1 MNDLIKEKTPLAKL
15 TNAELLEELLL
26 TVQSEP
32 RAQKNAAK
40 LGDAS
45 MVNFVDDDWRTNEFD
60 LTPKQQRFLDMVKEV
75 SKRYTAQQSAPTSY
89 AFGSA
94 AIGRYYRD
102 KMRSLKQEHM
112 IVLVLNAQSGIIRE
126 KVVAKGDFSECHSS
140 PRIIFKA
147 ALEAGGSSIVM
158 LHNHPSGKCDPSPLD
173 DKTTERVA
181 ACGKLLGIRLLD
193 HIIVG
198 DNYYSYAKNND
209 LALIA
214 NNG

>member
-89 AFGSA
+89 AYGSET
-94 AIGRYYRD
+94 IGRYYSR
-102 KMRSLKQEHM
+102 KLRSLKQEHL
-112 IVLVLNAQSGIIRE
+112 IVLALDTKLGIIRE
-126 KVVAKGDFSECHSS
+126 TVVAKGDFSECTSS

-147 ALEAGGSSIVM
+147 ALEAGGSSIIL
-158 LHNHPSGKCDPSPLD
+158 LHNHPSGNCEPSPAD

-181 ACGKLLGIRLLD
+181 ACGKILGISLLD
-193 HIIVG
+193 HIVVG
-198 DNYYSYAKNND
+198 DDYYSYAEND
-209 LALIA
+209 NCALVA
-214 NNG
+214 NNR

>member
-1 MNDLIKEKTPLAKL
+1 MNNLIKEKTPLAKL

-45 MVNFVDDDWRTNEFD
+45 MVNFVDDDWRTSEFD

-75 SKRYTAQQSAPTSY
+75 SKRYTAQQSAPTSFAY
-89 AFGSA
+89 GSET
-94 AIGRYYRD
+94 IGRYYSR
-102 KMRSLKQEHM
+102 KLRSLKQEHL
-112 IVLVLNAQSGIIRE
+112 IVLVLDTKLGIIRE
-126 KVVAKGDFSECHSS
+126 TVVAKGDFSECTSS

-147 ALEAGGSSIVM
+147 ALEAGGSSIIL
-158 LHNHPSGKCDPSPLD
+158 LHNHPSGNCEPSPAD

-181 ACGKLLGIRLLD
+181 ACGKILGISLLD
-193 HIIVG
+193 HIVVG
-198 DNYYSYAKNND
+198 DDYYSYAEND
-209 LALIA
+209 NCALVA
-214 NNG
+214 NNR

>member
-1 MNDLIKEKTPLAKL
+1 MNDLIKEKTPLANL

-45 MVNFVDDDWRTNEFD
+45 IVNFVDDDWRTNEFD

-89 AFGSA
+89 AYGSET
-94 AIGRYYRD
+94 IGRYYSR
-102 KMRSLKQEHM
+102 KLRSLKQEHL
-112 IVLVLNAQSGIIRE
+112 IVLALDTKLGIIRE
-126 KVVAKGDFSECHSS
+126 TVVAKGDFSECTSS

-147 ALEAGGSSIVM
+147 ALEAGGSSIIL
-158 LHNHPSGKCDPSPLD
+158 LHNHPSGNCEPSPAD

-181 ACGKLLGIRLLD
+181 ACGKILGISLLD
-193 HIIVG
+193 HIVVG
-198 DNYYSYAKNND
+198 DDYYSYAEND
-209 LALIA
+209 NCALVA
-214 NNG
+214 NN

>member
-1 MNDLIKEKTPLAKL
+1 MNDLIKEKTPLANL

-75 SKRYTAQQSAPTSY
+75 SKRYTAQQSAPTSFAY
-89 AFGSA
+89 GSET
-94 AIGRYYRD
+94 IGRYYSR
-102 KMRSLKQEHM
+102 KLRSLKQEHL
-112 IVLVLNAQSGIIRE
+112 IVLVLDTKLGIIRE
-126 KVVAKGDFSECHSS
+126 TVVAKGDFSECTSS

-147 ALEAGGSSIVM
+147 ALEAGGSSIIL
-158 LHNHPSGKCDPSPLD
+158 LHNHPSGNCEPSPAD

-181 ACGKLLGIRLLD
+181 KCGKILGISLLD
-193 HIIVG
+193 HIVVG
-198 DNYYSYAKNND
+198 DECYSYAENNNF
-209 LALIA
+209 ALIA

>member
-89 AFGSA
+89 AYGSET
-94 AIGRYYRD
+94 IGRYYSR
-102 KMRSLKQEHM
+102 KLRSLKQEHL
-112 IVLVLNAQSGIIRE
+112 IVLALDTKLGIIRE
-126 KVVAKGDFSECHSS
+126 TVVAKGDFSECTSS

-147 ALEAGGSSIVM
+147 ALEAGGSSIIL
-158 LHNHPSGKCDPSPLD
+158 LHNHPSGNCEPSPAD

-181 ACGKLLGIRLLD
+181 ACGKILGISLLD
-193 HIIVG
+193 HIVVG
-198 DNYYSYAKNND
+198 DDYYSYAEND
-209 LALIA
+209 NCALVA
-214 NNG
+214 NN

>member
-1 MNDLIKEKTPLAKL
+1 MDLLEQTPLSNL
-15 TNAELLEELLL
+15 TNTQLLEELLL

-45 MVNFVDDDWRTNEFD
+45 IVNFVDDDWRTKEFD
-60 LTPKQQRFLDMVKEV
+60 LTPKQQHFLDMVKEI
-75 SKRYTAQQSAPTSY
+75 SKRYTAQQSAPKSY
-89 AFGSA
+89 APGSD
-94 AIGRYYRD
+94 AIGRYYID
-102 KMRSLKQEHM
+102 KMKSLKQEHL
-112 IVLVLNAQSGIIRE
+112 VVVVLNTQLGIIRE
-126 KVVAKGDFSECHSS
+126 KVVAKGDFSECTSS

-147 ALEAGGSSIVM
+147 ALEAGGSSI
-158 LHNHPSGKCDPSPLD
+158 LLIHNHPSGDCSPSPAD

-181 ACGKLLGIRLLD
+181 ACGKLLGINLLD
-193 HIIVG
+193 HLIVG
-198 DNYYSYAKNND
+198 DDYYSYAETNN

>member
-1 MNDLIKEKTPLAKL
+1 MINLLEDQTPLSSL
-15 TNAELLEELLL
+15 TNTELLEELLL

-45 MVNFVDDDWRTNEFD
+45 IVNFVDDDWRTKEFD
-60 LTPKQQRFLDMVKEV
+60 LTPKQQHFLDMVKEV
-75 SKRYTAQQSAPTSY
+75 SKRYTAQQSAPKSY
-89 AFGSA
+89 TPGYDAT
-94 AIGRYYRD
+94 GRYYID
-102 KMRSLKQEHM
+102 KMRSLKQEHL
-112 IVLVLNAQSGIIRE
+112 VVVVLNAQSGIIRE
-126 KVVAKGDFSECHSS
+126 KVVAKGDFSDCTSS

-147 ALEAGGSSIVM
+147 ALEAGGSNILLV
-158 LHNHPSGKCDPSPLD
+158 HNHPSGDCKPSLAD